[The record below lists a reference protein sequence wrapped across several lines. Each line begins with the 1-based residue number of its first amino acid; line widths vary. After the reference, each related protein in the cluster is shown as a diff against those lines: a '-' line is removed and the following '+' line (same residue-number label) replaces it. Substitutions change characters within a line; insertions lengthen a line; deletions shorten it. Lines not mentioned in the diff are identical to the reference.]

1 MNTNNIQKVNYQ
13 KILDK
18 ITDKIEKECAEGEN
32 RPALFLH
39 ACCAPCSSYVLE
51 YLTKYFK
58 ITIFY
63 YNPNITPETE
73 YTKRVKE
80 LQRFIHEAGY
90 EEDVTFVEGD
100 YDPQVFFDMAR
111 GMEDLPERGLRCY
124 HCYALRMEEAA
135 KKAAEMGA
143 DYFSTTLSI
152 SPHKNAQ
159 WINEIGEK
167 LADKYDT
174 VGIKRNFTSICGNKV
189 SVSGGTYGWRI
200 DQKAETKNLVKT
212 IKKGKSVKI
221 KPEYAH
227 RAKSRKKFDIGSTY
241 VEVSLG
247 EQHMWFYKN
256 GKTLVSTDVV
266 TGDISKGHGTP
277 TGVYYI
283 LYKTTDYTLTGQGY
297 ASHVDYWLPFIQI
310 GVGIHDSSWRGS
322 YGGGIFTYD
331 GSHGCVNT
339 PRSAVQKIY
348 NNIESTY
355 PVVVHW

>member
-80 LQRFIHEAGY
+80 LQRFIH
-90 EEDVTFVEGD
+90 
-100 YDPQVFFDMAR
+100 MAR

-167 LADKYDT
+167 LADKY
-174 VGIKRNFTSICGNKV
+174 G
-189 SVSGGTYGWRI
+189 
-200 DQKAETKNLVKT
+200 VKHLPSDFK
-212 IKKGKSVKI
+212 KKGGYLRSIALSEEYHLYRQDYCGCVFSKRDSEVPKQTNSVIKI
-221 KPEYAH
+221 AP
-227 RAKSRKKFDIGSTY
+227 
-241 VEVSLG
+241 
-247 EQHMWFYKN
+247 
-256 GKTLVSTDVV
+256 
-266 TGDISKGHGTP
+266 TP
-277 TGVYYI
+277 TRM
-283 LYKTTDYTLTGQGY
+283 L
-297 ASHVDYWLPFIQI
+297 
-310 GVGIHDSSWRGS
+310 
-322 YGGGIFTYD
+322 
-331 GSHGCVNT
+331 
-339 PRSAVQKIY
+339 
-348 NNIESTY
+348 NNI
-355 PVVVHW
+355 